1 MRKGFVLQI
10 GRQRNKLFCTA
21 NSEMIPTF
29 AINNVCMRHVTVLN
43 ECEQK
48 NITQHPNQTLKV
60 QEAQEELVD
69 YRLFRQQHA

>member
-1 MRKGFVLQI
+1 
-10 GRQRNKLFCTA
+10 
-21 NSEMIPTF
+21 MIPTL